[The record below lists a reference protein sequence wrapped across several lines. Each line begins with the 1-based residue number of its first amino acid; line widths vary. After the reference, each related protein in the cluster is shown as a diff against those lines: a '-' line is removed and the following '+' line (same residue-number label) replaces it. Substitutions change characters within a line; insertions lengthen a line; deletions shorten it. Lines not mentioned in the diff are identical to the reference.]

1 MSPHCNVKRF
11 MEANPQV
18 PQKPG
23 WYWVIGSVGFHGDR
37 GRFVFRP
44 LAGPGLDII
53 KSGEYRRVL
62 FNLANTIIDA
72 SVAKI
77 EKGKLYIILPRE
89 HNHVWNMLYG
99 TCQVGYVIP
108 KRLFLLL
115 TDQIISDY
123 LITHVYRRPIAPR
136 FQTQ

>member
-11 MEANPQV
+11 MEANLQV
-18 PQKPG
+18 SQKPG

-62 FNLANTIIDA
+62 LNLADTIVDV

-77 EKGKLYIILPRE
+77 ERGRLYLVLPRE
-89 HNHVWNMLYG
+89 YNHIWRQLYG
-99 TCQVGYVIP
+99 SCQIGYVIP

-115 TDQIISDY
+115 TDQLVGDWANIYI
-123 LITHVYRRPIAPR
+123 YRRGISPR
-136 FQTQ
+136 LRA